1 MPTATTPPTSSTLPP
16 PQVFDILPPLHSLLS
31 RLLLPPPADGLTPS
45 ADATSPLSP
54 KDLATAAS
62 SITNKIQKARTA
74 VRELPGIE
82 MGIEEQEDAIREL
95 EEESRRLRGVE
106 EGISMAAR
114 ERLEG
119 VAGEVEGGDAADDAG
134 AMET

>member
-1 MPTATTPPTSSTLPP
+1 
-16 PQVFDILPPLHSLLS
+16 
-31 RLLLPPPADGLTPS
+31 
-45 ADATSPLSP
+45 
-54 KDLATAAS
+54 
-62 SITNKIQKARTA
+62 
-74 VRELPGIE
+74 

-119 VAGEVEGGDAADDAG
+119 VAGEVEGGDAADDGG